1 MLQKSTSNW
10 WKVDWNTRKTLIMS
24 KPVYLDYNAT
34 TPVDPEV
41 AKEMIPYIESFYGN
55 PSSAYSIGRS
65 NKEAV
70 EKARAQIARLIN
82 CLPDEIYFTSCATES
97 NNLAIK
103 GIAWANSD
111 KGRHII
117 TSEIEHPAV
126 TEVCKYLSSQGFEIT
141 YLPVDQYGRIN
152 PQDVENAIRKD
163 TILIT
168 IMHANNEVGTI
179 QPIQEIGAIARR
191 NKIAFHTDASQSVG
205 KIKTDVDKLGVDLLT
220 IAGHKLYAP
229 KGIGALYIRKGTAIE
244 NLMHGASQEK
254 GIRPGTENVI
264 HSVGLGKAC
273 EVALRDFKL
282 NEQNMKVAHDRLLDG
297 LVSQLGNKVHVNV
310 DLKNCLPN
318 TLSVAFENISAH
330 ALASFI
336 SNDVLISTGSACH
349 SGETTISS
357 VLQAMKLDF
366 RKAAATV
373 RISTGKN
380 TTAEEID
387 FAVEVLVNA
396 IKKFT

>member
-1 MLQKSTSNW
+1 M
-10 WKVDWNTRKTLIMS
+10 R

-34 TPVDPEV
+34 TPIDPEV
-41 AKEMIPYIESFYGN
+41 TVEILPYLQTHFGN
-55 PSSAYSIGRS
+55 PSSSYSIGRS

-70 EKARAQIARLIN
+70 EKARAQVARLIN
-82 CLPDEIYFTSCATES
+82 CQPEEIYFTSCATES

-103 GIAWANSD
+103 GIAWASSN

-117 TSEIEHPAV
+117 TSAIEHQAV

-141 YLPVDQYGRIN
+141 YLPVDKYGRID
-152 PQDVENAIRKD
+152 PKEVENAIRKD
-163 TILIT
+163 TVLIT

-179 QPIQEIGAIARR
+179 QPIQEIGEIARK

-205 KIKTDVDKLGVDLLT
+205 KIETNVDKLEVDLLT

-229 KGIGALYIRKGTAIE
+229 KGIGALYIRKGTPIE
-244 NLMHGASQEK
+244 NLMQGGGQEK

-264 HSVGLGKAC
+264 HTVGLGKAS
-273 EVALRDFKL
+273 EMALRDLKQ
-282 NEQNMKVAHDRLLDG
+282 NHQNMKVSRDRLLNG
-297 LVSQLGNKVHVNV
+297 LVSRLGNQVHVNCN
-310 DLKNCLPN
+310 LENCLPN

-366 RKAAATV
+366 RIAAATV
-373 RISTGKN
+373 RISTGKH
-380 TTAEEID
+380 TTNEEID

-396 IKKFT
+396 IKKLT

>member
-1 MLQKSTSNW
+1 MK
-10 WKVDWNTRKTLIMS
+10 R
-24 KPVYLDYNAT
+24 PVYLDNNAT

-41 AKEMIPYIESFYGN
+41 AEEMIPYIESFYGN
-55 PSSAYSIGRS
+55 PSSSYSIGRS

-70 EKARAQIARLIN
+70 EKARIQVAELIN
-82 CLPDEIYFTSCATES
+82 CQPEEIYFTSCATES
-97 NNLAIK
+97 NNHAIK
-103 GIAWANSD
+103 GIAWANSH

-126 TEVCKYLSSQGFEIT
+126 TEVCKYLRSQGFEIT
-141 YLPVDQYGRIN
+141 WLPVDQYGRVN
-152 PQDVENAIRKD
+152 PKDIENAVRKD

-179 QPIQEIGAIARR
+179 QPLEEIGAIARK
-191 NKIAFHTDASQSVG
+191 NKITFHTDASQSVG
-205 KIKTDVDKLGVDLLT
+205 KIETDVDKLGVDLLT

-229 KGIGALYIRKGTAIE
+229 KGIGALYIRKGTKIE
-244 NLMHGASQEK
+244 NLMHGANQEK

-264 HSVGLGKAC
+264 HIVGLGKAC
-273 EVALRDFKL
+273 EVALRDFKQIR
-282 NEQNMKVAHDRLLDG
+282 QNMQVLRNRLLNG
-297 LVSQLGNKVHVNV
+297 LVSQLGNQVHVNV
-310 DLKNCLPN
+310 DLENCLPN
-318 TLSVAFENISAH
+318 TLSVAFENISAY

-366 RKAAATV
+366 RAAAATV
-373 RISTGKN
+373 RISTGKK
-380 TTAEEID
+380 TTEEEID
-387 FAVEVLVNA
+387 IAVEVLVNA
-396 IKKFT
+396 IKKLT